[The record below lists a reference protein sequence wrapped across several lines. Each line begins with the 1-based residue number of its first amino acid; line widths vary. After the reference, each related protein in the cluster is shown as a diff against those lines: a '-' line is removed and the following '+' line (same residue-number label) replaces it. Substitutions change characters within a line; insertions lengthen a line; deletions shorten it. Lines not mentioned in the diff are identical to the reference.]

1 MLTQPR
7 TQTVCTSSFYLLYTT
22 SSQETKNGPKGDL
35 KGGARGRGIFQRTM
49 HHLGSEVPEA
59 NQPQAVASQPTKEHE
74 RKATDH
80 LYWARSSSTNAAPPP
95 KAISAEEAKKMAES
109 SSLAGGSAWNQGGS
123 TWEEHGIM

>member
-1 MLTQPR
+1 
-7 TQTVCTSSFYLLYTT
+7 
-22 SSQETKNGPKGDL
+22 
-35 KGGARGRGIFQRTM
+35 M